1 MIAEKLLAC
10 ATPAPPPAPPLD
22 PRNTLFL
29 AFAQGTA
36 GGAPE
41 AIVGQLSSHHGIAL
55 NGAGGAIVQS
65 AGQAIYAPL
74 PAASFGAG
82 DFLLDIAFDGENVPS
97 VLAYS
102 SLSLSFSVSADSG
115 NVYVSTSGVAW
126 DYVIPISPPP
136 GQNHVAVGRQSGA
149 VQAWLNGSR
158 VFRAADAATGANPI
172 PQILFQQGP
181 QTGADM
187 TVHSVRIC
195 YGVDLYGDNANIAV
209 PTLPMGI
216 V

>member
-10 ATPAPPPAPPLD
+10 ATPAPPV
-22 PRNTLFL
+22 NTVFL
-29 AFAQGTA
+29 AFAQSPA

-41 AIVGQLSSHHGIAL
+41 AIIGQLLADHTGITL

-65 AGQAIYAPL
+65 AGRAEYTLL

-82 DFLLDIAFDGENVPS
+82 DFLLDVVFDGTTLPS
-97 VLAYS
+97 VTTDGSY
-102 SLSLSFSVSADSG
+102 SVSIGDG
-115 NVYVSTSGVAW
+115 NAYVSTTSGRW
-126 DYVIPISPPP
+126 NYVIPISPPP
-136 GQNHVAVGRQSGA
+136 GQNHVAVGRQAGV

-158 VFRAADAATGANPI
+158 VFRAADAATGAKPI
-172 PQILFQQGP
+172 SQIIVEQNP

-195 YGVDLYGDNANIAV
+195 YGVDLYGDSATITV
-209 PTLPMGI
+209 PTLPLGI

>member
-10 ATPAPPPAPPLD
+10 ATPAPLD

-29 AFAQGTA
+29 AFAQGPA

-41 AIVGQLSSHHGIAL
+41 AVIGQLLPGHYGIAL

-65 AGQAIYAPL
+65 GGRAIYYNLP

-82 DFLLDIAFDGENVPS
+82 DFLLDVVFDGTNIPS
-97 VLAYS
+97 ATTQG
-102 SLSLSFSVSADSG
+102 SFSVSTG
-115 NVYVSTSGVAW
+115 NGKAYVSTSGIKW
-126 DYVIPISPPP
+126 DYIIPISPPP
-136 GQNHVAVGRQSGA
+136 GQNHVAVGRQAGV

-172 PQILFQQGP
+172 SQIIVEQWP

-195 YGVDLYGDNANIAV
+195 YGVDLYGDSATITV
-209 PTLPMGI
+209 PTLPLGI

>member
-10 ATPAPPPAPPLD
+10 ATPAPLGPL
-22 PRNTLFL
+22 NTLFL
-29 AFAQGTA
+29 AFAQSPA

-41 AIVGQLSSHHGIAL
+41 AVIGQLTYGHAGITL

-65 AGQAIYAPL
+65 AGYATYTLL

-82 DFLLDIAFDGENVPS
+82 DFLLDIAFDGETVPT
-97 VLAYS
+97 VLAES
-102 SLSLSFSVSADSG
+102 SFSVSTYNG
-115 NVYVSTSGVAW
+115 NAYVSTSGTGW
-126 DYVIPISPPP
+126 DYGITISPPP
-136 GQNHVAVGRQSGA
+136 GQNHVAFGRQSGV

-158 VFRAADAATGANPI
+158 IFRAADAATGADPI
-172 PQILFQQGP
+172 SQIFLQQWP
-181 QTGADM
+181 KTGADM

-195 YGVDLYGDNANIAV
+195 YGVDLYGDSATITV
-209 PTLPMGI
+209 PTLPLGI

>member
-10 ATPAPPPAPPLD
+10 ATPAPPP
-22 PRNTLFL
+22 RGTLFL
-29 AFAQGTA
+29 AFAQSPA

-41 AIVGQLSSHHGIAL
+41 AVIGQLLGGAGVTL

-65 AGQAIYAPL
+65 AGRATYAPL

-82 DFLLDIAFDGENVPS
+82 DFLLDIAFDGENIPA
-97 VLAYS
+97 VLTEGS
-102 SLSLSFSVSADSG
+102 HSVSTGYGYA
-115 NVYVSTSGVAW
+115 YVSTSGTEW
-126 DYVIPISPPP
+126 DYIIPISPPP
-136 GQNHVAVGRQSGA
+136 GQNHVAVGRQAGV

-158 VFRAADAATGANPI
+158 VFRAADAATGADPI
-172 PQILFQQGP
+172 SQIYFAQEP

-195 YGVDLYGDNANIAV
+195 YGVDLYGDSATIAV
-209 PTLPMGI
+209 PTLPLGI

>member
-1 MIAEKLLAC
+1 MMIAEKLLAC
-10 ATPAPPPAPPLD
+10 ATPAPID

-29 AFAQGTA
+29 AFAQSPA

-41 AIVGQLSSHHGIAL
+41 AVIGQLVSHAGIAL

-65 AGQAIYAPL
+65 AGQAGYALL
-74 PAASFGAG
+74 PAASLGAG
-82 DFLLDIAFDGENVPS
+82 DFLLDIAFDGETVPS
-97 VLAYS
+97 VVT
-102 SLSLSFSVSADSG
+102 LSFSLSAADG
-115 NVYVSTSGVAW
+115 NVYVSTSGVRW
-126 DYVIPISPPP
+126 DYIIPISPPP
-136 GQNHVAVGRQSGA
+136 GQNHVAVGRQSGV

-158 VFRAADAATGANPI
+158 VFRAADAAAGANPI
-172 PQILFQQGP
+172 SGTYVQQSP

-195 YGVDLYGDNANIAV
+195 YGVDLYGDSATITV
-209 PTLPMGI
+209 PTLPLGI

>member
-10 ATPAPPPAPPLD
+10 ATPAPLD

-29 AFAQGTA
+29 AFAQGPA
-36 GGAPE
+36 GGAPK
-41 AIVGQLSSHHGIAL
+41 AVIGQLAPGHGGITL
-55 NGAGGAIVQS
+55 NGAGGAIVQNT
-65 AGQAIYAPL
+65 GQARYNLP

-82 DFLLDIAFDGENVPS
+82 DFLLDVVFDGTNIPS
-97 VLAYS
+97 VTTADGSY
-102 SLSLSFSVSADSG
+102 SVSIWSDVAL
-115 NVYVSTSGVAW
+115 VSTSGSAW
-126 DYVIPISPPP
+126 DYIIPISPPP
-136 GQNHVAVGRQSGA
+136 GQNHVAVGRQAGV

-158 VFRAADAATGANPI
+158 VFRAADAATGADPI
-172 PQILFQQGP
+172 SQIVLQQWP

-195 YGVDLYGDNANIAV
+195 YGVDLYGDSATITV
-209 PTLPMGI
+209 PTLPLGI

>member
-1 MIAEKLLAC
+1 MIAKKLLAC
-10 ATPAPPPAPPLD
+10 AVSCAVSEPLD

-29 AFAQGTA
+29 AFAQCPA

-41 AIVGQLSSHHGIAL
+41 AVIGQLSANTGIAL
-55 NGAGGAIVQS
+55 NGTGGAILQS
-65 AGQAIYAPL
+65 AGDARYTPL
-74 PAASFGAG
+74 PAASLGAG
-82 DFLLDIAFDGENVPS
+82 DFLLDIAFDGENIPS
-97 VLAYS
+97 VTDRD
-102 SLSLSFSVSADSG
+102 SFSVSTANG
-115 NVYVSTSGVAW
+115 NVYVSTSGLVW

-136 GQNHVAVGRQSGA
+136 GQNHIAVGRQCGV

-172 PQILFQQGP
+172 SQIFLQQWP

-187 TVHSVRIC
+187 TVHSVRLC
-195 YGVDLYGDNANIAV
+195 YGVDLYGDSATITV
-209 PTLPMGI
+209 PTLPLGI

>member
-10 ATPAPPPAPPLD
+10 ATPAPPLD

-29 AFAQGTA
+29 AFAQSPA

-41 AIVGQLSSHHGIAL
+41 AIIGKLYAGTGIAL

-65 AGQAIYAPL
+65 AGLAIYTL
-74 PAASFGAG
+74 PPVASFGAG
-82 DFLLDIAFDGENVPS
+82 DFLLDIAFDGENIPTVTTNS
-97 VLAYS
+97 A
-102 SLSLSFSVSADSG
+102 SVSTYNG
-115 NVYVSTSGVAW
+115 NAYVSTSGIAW

-136 GQNHVAVGRQSGA
+136 GQNHVAVGRQSGV

-158 VFRAADAATGANPI
+158 VFRAADAAAGPGPI
-172 PQILFQQGP
+172 SQISVQQWP

-195 YGVDLYGDNANIAV
+195 YGVDLYGDSATITV
-209 PTLPMGI
+209 PTLPLGI

>member
-10 ATPAPPPAPPLD
+10 ATPAPPDPL
-22 PRNTLFL
+22 NTLFL
-29 AFAQGTA
+29 AFAQSPA

-41 AIVGQLSSHHGIAL
+41 AIIGQLYGNAGIAL

-65 AGQAIYAPL
+65 AGYATYTPL

-82 DFLLDIAFDGENVPS
+82 DFLLDIAFDGENIPS
-97 VLAYS
+97 VTTQES
-102 SLSLSFSVSADSG
+102 CSVTVWNG
-115 NVYVSTSGVAW
+115 NAYVSTSGSKW
-126 DYVIPISPPP
+126 DYTIPISPPP
-136 GQNHVAVGRQSGA
+136 GQNHVAVGRQAGV
-149 VQAWLNGSR
+149 VQVWLNGSR
-158 VFRAADAATGANPI
+158 IFRAADAATGADPTSLV
-172 PQILFQQGP
+172 QVSQWP

-195 YGVDLYGDNANIAV
+195 YGVDLYGDSATITV
-209 PTLPMGI
+209 PTLPLGI

>member
-10 ATPAPPPAPPLD
+10 AASKPLD

-29 AFAQGTA
+29 AFAQSPA

-41 AIVGQLSSHHGIAL
+41 AVIGRLSNHVGTAL
-55 NGAGGAIVQS
+55 NGTGGAIVQS
-65 AGQAIYAPL
+65 AGLAEYTPL
-74 PAASFGAG
+74 PAASLGAG
-82 DFLLDIAFDGENVPS
+82 DFLLDIVFDGENIPAVTAGS
-97 VLAYS
+97 
-102 SLSLSFSVSADSG
+102 SFSVSAYGG
-115 NVYVSTSGVAW
+115 NVYVSTSGVTW

-136 GQNHVAVGRQSGA
+136 GQNHVAVGRQSGV

-172 PQILFQQGP
+172 SKIHLYQYP

-195 YGVDLYGDNANIAV
+195 YGVDLYGDSATITV
-209 PTLPMGI
+209 PTLPLGI

>member
-1 MIAEKLLAC
+1 MIAKKLLAC
-10 ATPAPPPAPPLD
+10 AASESLD

-29 AFAQGTA
+29 AFAQGPA

-41 AIVGQLSSHHGIAL
+41 AVIGQLSSSVGIAL
-55 NGAGGAIVQS
+55 NGTGSAIVQS
-65 AGQAIYAPL
+65 AGQAVYAPL
-74 PAASFGAG
+74 PAASLGAG
-82 DFLLDIAFDGENVPS
+82 DFLLDIAFDGENIPS
-97 VLAYS
+97 VTTYNY
-102 SLSLSFSVSADSG
+102 SVSTANG
-115 NVYVSTSGVAW
+115 NAYVSTSGLAW

-136 GQNHVAVGRQSGA
+136 GQNHVAVGRQSGV

-172 PQILFQQGP
+172 SNVFLQQWP
-181 QTGADM
+181 ETGADM

-195 YGVDLYGDNANIAV
+195 YGVDLYGDSATITV
-209 PTLPMGI
+209 PTLPLGI

>member
-10 ATPAPPPAPPLD
+10 ATPTPLD

-29 AFAQGTA
+29 AFAQSPA

-41 AIVGQLSSHHGIAL
+41 AIIGQLYAGHVGIAL
-55 NGAGGAIVQS
+55 NGAGGAIMQS
-65 AGQAIYAPL
+65 AGYAGYELL

-82 DFLLDIAFDGENVPS
+82 DFLLEIVFDGENIPS
-97 VLAYS
+97 VTCGLSYSLAFYEGR
-102 SLSLSFSVSADSG
+102 A
-115 NVYVSTSGVAW
+115 YVSTSGAGW
-126 DYVIPISPPP
+126 DYAIPISPPP
-136 GQNHVAVGRQSGA
+136 GQNHVAVGRQSGV

-158 VFRAADAATGANPI
+158 VFRAADAAAGADPI
-172 PQILFQQGP
+172 SQIIVQQWP

-209 PTLPMGI
+209 PTLPLGI

>member
-10 ATPAPPPAPPLD
+10 ATPVACVTPAPPD
-22 PRNTLFL
+22 PLNTLFL
-29 AFAQGTA
+29 AFAKCPA

-41 AIVGQLSSHHGIAL
+41 AIIGQLIGHDRIAL

-65 AGQAIYAPL
+65 GGYAAYTPL

-82 DFLLDIAFDGENVPS
+82 DFLLDVVFDGTNIPGVTTGN
-97 VLAYS
+97 Y
-102 SLSLSFSVSADSG
+102 SVSTAKG
-115 NVYVSTSGVAW
+115 NAYVSTNGTTW
-126 DYVIPISPPP
+126 NYTIPISPPP
-136 GQNHVAVGRQSGA
+136 GQNHVAVGRQAGV

-172 PQILFQQGP
+172 STIVLRQWP

-195 YGVDLYGDNANIAV
+195 YGVDLYGDSATITV
-209 PTLPMGI
+209 PTLPLGI

>member
-10 ATPAPPPAPPLD
+10 ATSESLD

-29 AFAQGTA
+29 AFAQSPA

-41 AIVGQLSSHHGIAL
+41 AIIGQLSAGHTGIAL

-65 AGQAIYAPL
+65 GGYAGYTPL

-82 DFLLDIAFDGENVPS
+82 DFLLDIAFDGENIPTVTS
-97 VLAYS
+97 HG
-102 SLSLSFSVSADSG
+102 SFSVATHSG
-115 NVYVSTSGVAW
+115 NAHVSSSGVAW

-136 GQNHVAVGRQSGA
+136 GQNHVAVGRQSGV

-172 PQILFQQGP
+172 SQIHVQQWP

-195 YGVDLYGDNANIAV
+195 YGVDLYGDSATITV
-209 PTLPMGI
+209 PTLPLGI

>member
-10 ATPAPPPAPPLD
+10 ATPAPF
-22 PRNTLFL
+22 RGTLFL

-41 AIVGQLSSHHGIAL
+41 AIVGQLSPGYARIAL
-55 NGAGGAIVQS
+55 DGVGGAVLQS
-65 AGQAIYAPL
+65 GGSAVYAPIAA
-74 PAASFGAG
+74 PALGDG
-82 DFLLDIAFDGENVPS
+82 DFLLDIVFDGTNIPS
-97 VLAYS
+97 VTDAS
-102 SLSLSFSVSADSG
+102 SFSVALANG
-115 NVYVSTSGVAW
+115 NAYVSTSGTLW

-136 GQNHVAVGRQSGA
+136 GQNHVAVGRQSGV

-158 VFRAADAATGANPI
+158 VFRAADAAAGADPI
-172 PQILFQQGP
+172 SQIYVQQWPG
-181 QTGADM
+181 TGADM

-209 PTLPMGI
+209 PTLPLGI

>member
-1 MIAEKLLAC
+1 MIAKKLLAC
-10 ATPAPPPAPPLD
+10 AASEPLD

-29 AFAQGTA
+29 AFAQSPA

-41 AIVGQLSSHHGIAL
+41 AIIGQLQVDHAGIAL

-65 AGQAIYAPL
+65 AGLAGYILP

-82 DFLLDIAFDGENVPS
+82 DFLLDIAFDGENLPYVSGSTHS
-97 VLAYS
+97 VEAYNGS
-102 SLSLSFSVSADSG
+102 
-115 NVYVSTSGVAW
+115 VYVSTSGVAW
-126 DYVIPISPPP
+126 NYIIPISPPP
-136 GQNHVAVGRQSGA
+136 GQNHVAVGRQSGV

-158 VFRAADAATGANPI
+158 VFRAADAATGAYPI
-172 PQILFQQGP
+172 SKILVHQWP
-181 QTGADM
+181 ETGADM

-195 YGVDLYGDNANIAV
+195 YGVDLYGDSATITV
-209 PTLPMGI
+209 PTLPLGI

>member
-1 MIAEKLLAC
+1 MIAKKLLAC
-10 ATPAPPPAPPLD
+10 ATPAPLD

-29 AFAQGTA
+29 AFAQSPA
-36 GGAPE
+36 GSAPE
-41 AIVGQLSSHHGIAL
+41 AVIGQLSAGHVGIAL

-65 AGQAIYAPL
+65 NGVATYTTP

-97 VLAYS
+97 VGVQG
-102 SLSLSFSVSADSG
+102 SFSVATYNSSA
-115 NVYVSTSGVAW
+115 YVSTSGSNW
-126 DYVIPISPPP
+126 DYIIPISPPP
-136 GQNHVAVGRQSGA
+136 GQNHVAVGRQSGV

-158 VFRAADAATGANPI
+158 VFRAADAATGAGPTS
-172 PQILFQQGP
+172 QITV

-187 TVHSVRIC
+187 TVNGIRIC

-209 PTLPMGI
+209 PTLPLGI

>member
-10 ATPAPPPAPPLD
+10 ATPEPLD

-29 AFAQGTA
+29 AFAKCPA

-41 AIVGQLSSHHGIAL
+41 AVIGQLSAGHYGIAL
-55 NGAGGAIVQS
+55 NGTGGAIVQS
-65 AGQAIYAPL
+65 EGGALYTPL

-82 DFLLDIAFDGENVPS
+82 DFLLDAVFDGTTTPYVTAGTS
-97 VLAYS
+97 Y
-102 SLSLSFSVSADSG
+102 SLSIYNG
-115 NVYVSTSGVAW
+115 NLYVSTSGVGW
-126 DYVIPISPPP
+126 DYTIPISPPP
-136 GQNHVAVGRQSGA
+136 GQNHVAVGRQAGV

-158 VFRAADAATGANPI
+158 VFRAADAATGADPI
-172 PQILFQQGP
+172 TRVSISRWP

-209 PTLPMGI
+209 PTLPLGI

>member
-10 ATPAPPPAPPLD
+10 ASATPAPPLD

-29 AFAQGTA
+29 AFAQSPA

-41 AIVGQLSSHHGIAL
+41 AIIGQLAAGHTGIAL

-65 AGQAIYAPL
+65 AGSAGYIPL

-82 DFLLDIAFDGENVPS
+82 DFLLDIAFDGENIPTV
-97 VLAYS
+97 ATQN
-102 SLSLSFSVSADSG
+102 FSVSTFNGYAF
-115 NVYVSTSGVAW
+115 VSTSGSRW

-136 GQNHVAVGRQSGA
+136 GQNHVAVGRQSGV
-149 VQAWLNGSR
+149 VQAWVNGSR
-158 VFRAADAATGANPI
+158 IFRAADAATGAAPI
-172 PQILFQQGP
+172 SKISVQQWP

-195 YGVDLYGDNANIAV
+195 YGVDLYGDSATITV
-209 PTLPMGI
+209 PTLPLGI

>member
-1 MIAEKLLAC
+1 MIAEKLLGC
-10 ATPAPPPAPPLD
+10 RSGCRSSPGPVD
-22 PRNTLFL
+22 PQNTVFL
-29 AFAQGTA
+29 AFAKSPA

-41 AIVGQLSSHHGIAL
+41 AVIGQLIAGHTGIAL

-65 AGQAIYAPL
+65 AGYAEYIPL

-82 DFLLDIAFDGENVPS
+82 DFLLDVVFDGTTLPYVTTGDS
-97 VLAYS
+97 Y
-102 SLSLSFSVSADSG
+102 SVSAYG
-115 NVYVSTSGVAW
+115 GKVYVSTSGGEW

-136 GQNHVAVGRQSGA
+136 GQNHVAVGRQAGV

-172 PQILFQQGP
+172 SQVFVQGA
-181 QTGADM
+181 GADM

-209 PTLPMGI
+209 PTLPLGI

>member
-10 ATPAPPPAPPLD
+10 AKPAPF
-22 PRNTLFL
+22 RGTLFL

-41 AIVGQLSSHHGIAL
+41 AIVGQLGYGSRIAL
-55 NGAGGAIVQS
+55 DGVGGAVLQS
-65 AGQAIYAPL
+65 GGSAVYAPIAA
-74 PAASFGAG
+74 PALGDG
-82 DFLLDIAFDGENVPS
+82 DFLLDIVFDGTNIPS
-97 VLAYS
+97 VTDAS
-102 SLSLSFSVSADSG
+102 SFSVALANG
-115 NVYVSTSGVAW
+115 NAYVSTSGTLW

-136 GQNHVAVGRQSGA
+136 GQNHVAVGRQSGV

-158 VFRAADAATGANPI
+158 VFRAADAAAGADPI
-172 PQILFQQGP
+172 SLVSVQQWP
-181 QTGADM
+181 ETGADM

-209 PTLPMGI
+209 PTLPLGI